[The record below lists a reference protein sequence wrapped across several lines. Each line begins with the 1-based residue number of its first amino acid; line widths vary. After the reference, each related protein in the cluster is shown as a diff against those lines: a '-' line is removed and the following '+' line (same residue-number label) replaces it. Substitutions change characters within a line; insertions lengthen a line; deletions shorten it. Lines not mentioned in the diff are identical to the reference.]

1 MKKRWIAAGCLL
13 LVAAAAGG
21 GYWYY
26 TNQTVQ
32 STENAVYVTSVA
44 SMNASDNGYINRY
57 AGVVE
62 AQETVEVKIESGRN
76 VKEVNVKT
84 GDVVK
89 QGQLLFEYDLS
100 SIEEDLQEANLDLDK
115 LKNEATS
122 LEDQITTLE
131 KEQKKASQDN
141 QLSYTI
147 EIETAK
153 MNLKKNEYDQVSKQ
167 AQIERLENATKNIEV
182 RSEIDGIIQ
191 KIDTSQLNSGD
202 DDSVQDTLD
211 SSGSSLDY
219 GDDSGSNAF
228 ITILSTGEYRV
239 KGTVNE
245 LNINSIVEGEPI
257 VIRSRADE
265 TQVWYGTMGTIDR
278 ENPSSSSSSS
288 YWYSDSSDSDTN
300 SSTYPFYV
308 DLDSSDG
315 LMLGQH
321 VYIEPDNGQEDVKTG
336 VWISEFYIVDTDT
349 ASPYV
354 WAANEKERLEKR
366 SVVLGE
372 YDEAL
377 GEYEIV
383 SGLTEDDYIAF
394 PDDTLE
400 EGLPTTTDMSAMYD
414 SIEELDDSVYDDSL
428 YMEDTDWDDLDDWDN
443 LDDAEIYEDDQ
454 MQELEDA
461 DEIYEEIDETY
472 EDMEDGSVIDE
483 SGDAEVY
490 EDYSQEDKN
499 SDEDDT
505 LMPVVG
511 DEWEDLG

>member
-1 MKKRWIAAGCLL
+1 
-13 LVAAAAGG
+13 
-21 GYWYY
+21 
-26 TNQTVQ
+26 
-32 STENAVYVTSVA
+32 
-44 SMNASDNGYINRY
+44 
-57 AGVVE
+57 
-62 AQETVEVKIESGRN
+62 
-76 VKEVNVKT
+76 
-84 GDVVK
+84 
-89 QGQLLFEYDLS
+89 
-100 SIEEDLQEANLDLDK
+100 
-115 LKNEATS
+115 
-122 LEDQITTLE
+122 
-131 KEQKKASQDN
+131 
-141 QLSYTI
+141 
-147 EIETAK
+147 
-153 MNLKKNEYDQVSKQ
+153 
-167 AQIERLENATKNIEV
+167 
-182 RSEIDGIIQ
+182 
-191 KIDTSQLNSGD
+191 
-202 DDSVQDTLD
+202 
-211 SSGSSLDY
+211 
-219 GDDSGSNAF
+219 
-228 ITILSTGEYRV
+228 
-239 KGTVNE
+239 
-245 LNINSIVEGEPI
+245 
-257 VIRSRADE
+257 
-265 TQVWYGTMGTIDR
+265 MGTIDR
-278 ENPSSSSSSS
+278 ENPSSSNSSS

-336 VWISEFYIVDTDT
+336 VWISEYYIVDADT

-372 YDEAL
+372 YDEGL
-377 GEYEIV
+377 GEYEII
-383 SGLTEDDYIAF
+383 SGLTEDDSIAF

-428 YMEDTDWDDLDDWDN
+428 YMEDTGLDDWDDLDDV
-443 LDDAEIYEDDQ
+443 ESYEDDQ

-461 DEIYEEIDETY
+461 DAIY

-490 EDYSQEDKN
+490 EENSQEDKN

>member
-1 MKKRWIAAGCLL
+1 MKKRWIAAACVLI
-13 LVAAAAGG
+13 VAAAGGG

-26 TNQTVQ
+26 TNQTAQ

-62 AQETVEVKIESGRN
+62 AQETVEVKIDSGRN
-76 VKEVNVKT
+76 VTEVNVKT

-89 QGQLLFEYDLS
+89 KGQLLFEYDLS

-122 LEDQITTLE
+122 LEDQIATLE
-131 KEQKKASQDN
+131 KEQKSASQDN

-167 AQIERLENATKNIEV
+167 TEIERLENATKNTEV

-191 KIDTSQLNSGD
+191 KIDTSQLNSGN

-211 SSGSSLDY
+211 SSGSSTDY
-219 GDDSGSNAF
+219 GDDSSNAF

-245 LNINSIVEGEPI
+245 LNISSLVEGEPI
-257 VIRSRADE
+257 LIRSRADE
-265 TQVWYGTMGTIDR
+265 TQVWYGTIGTIDR
-278 ENPSSSSSSS
+278 ENPTSSSSTSS
-288 YWYSDSSDSDTN
+288 WYYDSSDSDTN

-308 DLDSSDG
+308 ELDSSDG

-336 VWISEFYIVDTDT
+336 VWISEFYIVDLDTD
-349 ASPYV
+349 SPYV
-354 WAANEKERLEKR
+354 WASNEKNRLEKR
-366 SVVLGE
+366 SVVLGQ
-372 YDEAL
+372 YDESL

-383 SGLTEDDYIAF
+383 SGLTEEDSIAF

-400 EGLPTTTDMSAMYD
+400 EGLPTTTDISALYD
-414 SIEELDDSVYDDSL
+414 STDELDDTVYDDSV
-428 YMEDTDWDDLDDWDN
+428 YMEDTDWDELDDWDD
-443 LDDAEIYEDDQ
+443 LDDVEIYEDDQ
-454 MQELEDA
+454 MQELDDA
-461 DEIYEEIDETY
+461 D
-472 EDMEDGSVIDE
+472 
-483 SGDAEVY
+483 VY
-490 EDYSQEDKN
+490 EDLDESFDDLDDGSFIDGDGDINESDEYPQEDNN
-499 SDEDDT
+499 SGEDDT

>member
-1 MKKRWIAAGCLL
+1 
-13 LVAAAAGG
+13 
-21 GYWYY
+21 
-26 TNQTVQ
+26 
-32 STENAVYVTSVA
+32 
-44 SMNASDNGYINRY
+44 
-57 AGVVE
+57 
-62 AQETVEVKIESGRN
+62 
-76 VKEVNVKT
+76 
-84 GDVVK
+84 
-89 QGQLLFEYDLS
+89 
-100 SIEEDLQEANLDLDK
+100 
-115 LKNEATS
+115 
-122 LEDQITTLE
+122 
-131 KEQKKASQDN
+131 
-141 QLSYTI
+141 
-147 EIETAK
+147 
-153 MNLKKNEYDQVSKQ
+153 
-167 AQIERLENATKNIEV
+167 
-182 RSEIDGIIQ
+182 
-191 KIDTSQLNSGD
+191 
-202 DDSVQDTLD
+202 
-211 SSGSSLDY
+211 
-219 GDDSGSNAF
+219 
-228 ITILSTGEYRV
+228 
-239 KGTVNE
+239 
-245 LNINSIVEGEPI
+245 
-257 VIRSRADE
+257 
-265 TQVWYGTMGTIDR
+265 
-278 ENPSSSSSSS
+278 
-288 YWYSDSSDSDTN
+288 
-300 SSTYPFYV
+300 
-308 DLDSSDG
+308 
-315 LMLGQH
+315 MLGQH

-383 SGLTEDDYIAF
+383 SGLMEDDYIAF